1 MTELLANHVAGRWQH
16 GTGSGTELRDP
27 VLGTALVRVDAT
39 GLNLPEAF
47 AFAREQG
54 GAALRA
60 ATYRE
65 PAAMLGAVAKVLQT
79 HRDSYYDIATANSGT
94 VKTDSAVDIDGGIFT
109 LGQYARWGDA
119 LGDVR
124 VLRDGDAIRLGKE
137 TVFQSQHLQVPR
149 FGVALCI
156 NAFNFPAWGLW
167 EKAAPALLSGMP
179 VIVKPGTSTAW
190 LTQRM
195 VQDVVN
201 AGVLPAGALSVIA
214 GSSAGLMDALQPFD
228 VVSFSGSAETAGVVR
243 AHPAVALRMCSSA
256 GEALSA
262 EIAQRFKDHFGCD
275 IIDGIDSTEMLHVVL
290 SHRPGDVRY
299 GTTGKPVSG
308 YEISLRGEDG
318 SEVSQ
323 GEIGDLY
330 IQGPSAA
337 LMYWNNRAKTRETF
351 QGAWTKSGDKY
362 VRDAEGYYTY
372 AGRSDDMLKVS
383 GIYVSPFEVEATL
396 MQHTSVLEAAVIGRQ
411 DADGL
416 TKTKTKTKAF
426 VVLKDGQAVTPDELK
441 AFVKERL
448 APYKYP
454 RLIEFLPELPKTAT
468 GTIQRFRLR
477 EREQR
482 A

>member
-16 GTGSGTELRDP
+16 GTGPGTELRDP
-27 VLGTALVRVDAT
+27 VLGTALVWVDAT

-60 ATYRE
+60 GTYRE
-65 PAAMLGAVAKVLQT
+65 RAAMLGAVAKVLQA
-79 HRDSYYDIATANSGT
+79 HSDSYYDIATANSGT

-124 VLRDGDAIRLGKE
+124 VLRDEDAVRLGKE
-137 TVFQSQHLQVPR
+137 PVFQSQHLQVPR
-149 FGVALCI
+149 PGVALCI

-201 AGVLPAGALSVIA
+201 AAVLPAGALSVIA

-228 VVSFSGSAETAGVVR
+228 VISFTGSAETAGVVR

-256 GEALSA
+256 GEALPA
-262 EIAQRFKDHFGCD
+262 EVAQRFKDHFGCD
-275 IIDGIDSTEMLHVVL
+275 IIDGIGSTEMLHISL
-290 SHRPGDVRY
+290 SNRPGDVRY

-308 YEISLRGEDG
+308 YEISLRGDDG
-318 SEVSQ
+318 SEVPQ
-323 GEIGDLY
+323 CEIGDLY

-362 VRDAEGYYTY
+362 VRDAGGYNTY

-396 MQHTSVLEAAVIGRQ
+396 MQHTSVLEAPVIGTQ

-416 TKTKTKTKAF
+416 TKTKAF

-454 RLIEFLPELPKTAT
+454 RLIEYLPELPKTAT
-468 GTIQRFRLR
+468 GKIQRFRLR

>member
-16 GTGSGTELRDP
+16 GTGPGTELRDP

-65 PAAMLGAVAKVLQT
+65 RAAMLCAVAKVLQA

-109 LGQYARWGDA
+109 LGQYARWDDA

-124 VLRDGDAIRLGKE
+124 VLLDGDAIRLGKE
-137 TVFQSQHLQVPR
+137 PVFQSQHLQVPR
-149 FGVALCI
+149 PGVALCI
-156 NAFNFPAWGLW
+156 NAFNFPARGLW

-214 GSSAGLMDALQPFD
+214 GSSAVLMDALQPFD
-228 VVSFSGSAETAGVVR
+228 VVSFTGSAETAGVVR

-256 GEALSA
+256 GEALPA
-262 EIAQRFKDHFGCD
+262 EIGQRFKDHFGCD
-275 IIDGIDSTEMLHVVL
+275 IIDGMGLTEMLHIFL

-299 GTTGKPVSG
+299 GTTGKPVPG

-318 SEVSQ
+318 SEVPQ

-362 VRDAEGYYTY
+362 VRNAEGYYTY

-383 GIYVSPFEVEATL
+383 GIYVSPYEVEATL
-396 MQHTSVLEAAVIGRQ
+396 MKHTSVLEAAVIGTQ

-416 TKTKTKTKAF
+416 TKTKAF
-426 VVLKDGQAVTPDELK
+426 VVLKDGQTVTPDELK

-468 GTIQRFRLR
+468 GKIHRFRLR

>member
-16 GTGSGTELRDP
+16 GTGPGTELRDP

-54 GAALRA
+54 GTALRA
-60 ATYRE
+60 ATYSER
-65 PAAMLGAVAKVLQT
+65 AAMLGAVAKVLQA
-79 HRDSYYDIATANSGT
+79 HRDRYYDIATANSGT

-124 VLRDGDAIRLGKE
+124 VLRDGDAVRLG
-137 TVFQSQHLQVPR
+137 TDPVFQSQHLQVPR
-149 FGVALCI
+149 PGVALCI

-167 EKAAPALLSGMP
+167 EKAAPAVLSGMP

-214 GSSAGLMDALQPFD
+214 GSSAVLMDALQPFD
-228 VVSFSGSAETAGVVR
+228 VVSFTGSAETAGVVR
-243 AHPAVALRMCSSA
+243 ADPAVALRMCSSA
-256 GEALSA
+256 GEALPA

-275 IIDGIDSTEMLHVVL
+275 IMDGIGSTEMLHIFL
-290 SHRPGDVRY
+290 SNRPGDVRY
-299 GTTGKPVSG
+299 GTTGKPVPG

-318 SEVSQ
+318 SEVPQ

-372 AGRSDDMLKVS
+372 AGRGDDMLKVS

-396 MQHTSVLEAAVIGRQ
+396 MQHTSVLEAAVIGTQ

-416 TKTKTKTKAF
+416 TKTKAF

-468 GTIQRFRLR
+468 GKIQRFRLR

>member
-16 GTGSGTELRDP
+16 GTGPGTELRDP
-27 VLGTALVRVDAT
+27 VLGTPLVRVDAT

-65 PAAMLGAVAKVLQT
+65 RAAMLGAVAKVLQA

-94 VKTDSAVDIDGGIFT
+94 VKTDSAADIDGGIFT
-109 LGQYARWGDA
+109 LGQYARWDDA

-137 TVFQSQHLQVPR
+137 PVFQSQHLQVPR
-149 FGVALCI
+149 PGVALCI
-156 NAFNFPAWGLW
+156 NAFNFLAWGLW

-179 VIVKPGTSTAW
+179 VIVEPGTSTAW

-201 AGVLPAGALSVIA
+201 AEVLPAGALSVIA

-228 VVSFSGSAETAGVVR
+228 VISFTDSAETAGVVR
-243 AHPAVALRMCSSA
+243 AHPAVALRMRSSA
-256 GEALSA
+256 GEALPA

-299 GTTGKPVSG
+299 GTTGKPVPG
-308 YEISLRGEDG
+308 YEISLRGEDC
-318 SEVSQ
+318 SDVPQ

-330 IQGPSAA
+330 IQGPCAA
-337 LMYWNNRAKTRETF
+337 LMYWNNRAKTGETF

-362 VRDAEGYYTY
+362 VRDAEGYDTY
-372 AGRSDDMLKVS
+372 AARSDDMRKVS
-383 GIYVSPFEVEATL
+383 GI
-396 MQHTSVLEAAVIGRQ
+396 
-411 DADGL
+411 DAPPSGWR
-416 TKTKTKTKAF
+416 
-426 VVLKDGQAVTPDELK
+426 PH
-441 AFVKERL
+441 
-448 APYKYP
+448 
-454 RLIEFLPELPKTAT
+454 
-468 GTIQRFRLR
+468 
-477 EREQR
+477 
-482 A
+482 